1 MHYKIIKWYIK
12 KGYKNYLKYLYAYT
26 HIDMYMK
33 VKWHAQSC
41 WTLWDPA
48 DCSPPGSSVHGI
60 LQARMLESVAMP
72 TSRGSSQ
79 SRDGT
84 LGLLHCKQ
92 ILYHLSHQ
100 RHLDNIFL
108 LIFSHQVVSDS
119 WQTRGCHASQA
130 PLSLIISQS
139 LLKFMSIESGMHI
152 CTETLKNT

>member
-1 MHYKIIKWYIK
+1 MTCSVM
-12 KGYKNYLKYLYAYT
+12 L
-26 HIDMYMK
+26 D
-33 VKWHAQSC
+33 S
-41 WTLWDPA
+41 WDPV

-72 TSRGSSQ
+72 ISRGSSQ
-79 SRDGT
+79 PGDGS

-108 LIFSHQVVSDS
+108 LIFSRQVLSDS
-119 WQTRGCHASQA
+119 LQTRGCHACQA